1 MLFGISPL
9 QCLYASVPAGRH
21 KGKQT
26 DRQAGELAGG
36 QECLPVRKS
45 ENGQAGNYVFFT
57 CVAAFGAVVA
67 ACGVFEPYFR
77 LGKHPTFAPKRQG
90 KAESAHRRPRLRPSF
105 GQQKGIGRPMP
116 YKWVMAGLSPI
127 RLPRIFKG
135 FRVTPETTL
144 PLTGRASSPKSGSLF
159 PPAVRLPKLRLCR
172 DTTKSIVI

>member
-1 MLFGISPL
+1 LFGWFMLFGISPL

-127 RLPRIFKG
+127 RLPRIF
-135 FRVTPETTL
+135 V
-144 PLTGRASSPKSGSLF
+144 SSKTQQGVL
-159 PPAVRLPKLRLCR
+159 
-172 DTTKSIVI
+172 

>member
-1 MLFGISPL
+1 MDILAHSSIAFQQFL
-9 QCLYASVPAGRH
+9 CLAGLCSLAFPRSNACMPAC
-21 KGKQT
+21 
-26 DRQAGELAGG
+26 RQAGTRASRLTGRQVNWQAGKNAF
-36 QECLPVRKS
+36 PVRKS

-127 RLPRIFKG
+127 RLPRIF
-135 FRVTPETTL
+135 V
-144 PLTGRASSPKSGSLF
+144 SSKTQQGVL
-159 PPAVRLPKLRLCR
+159 
-172 DTTKSIVI
+172 

>member
-90 KAESAHRRPRLRPSF
+90 NAPGAYRIPGSVLLL
-105 GQQKGIGRPMP
+105 GNLKGIGHR
-116 YKWVMAGLSPI
+116 
-127 RLPRIFKG
+127 
-135 FRVTPETTL
+135 
-144 PLTGRASSPKSGSLF
+144 
-159 PPAVRLPKLRLCR
+159 
-172 DTTKSIVI
+172 